1 MNKLE
6 EKVNEILGVDT
17 PTNIQKEFS
26 PPVERKEGQLE
37 LAVEKD
43 INTDYDYSR

>member
-37 LAVEKD
+37 
-43 INTDYDYSR
+43 